1 MIFREF
7 MIGKRQYVF
16 DPEGEYIE
24 LIRALKGEVFSFQK
38 KDSNFINIMQI
49 FEIDVTSYHQGTFSK
64 KVLEI
69 KELLIKEIGRASL

>member
-1 MIFREF
+1 VAHGKSYFAKLMIFREF

-38 KDSNFINIMQI
+38 KDSNFINIIIPLQI
-49 FEIDVTSYHQGTFSK
+49 NINISR
-64 KVLEI
+64 I
-69 KELLIKEIGRASL
+69 I